1 MNTDYL
7 VEIHNYMLENEKKLK
22 KIMEELQLNL
32 ETITFNED
40 GSLSNDFDS
49 LSPYYSSAKESADV
63 FRSYIIGNEIK
74 ELQVDKKAYEEKKKY
89 DKELLTIATQLLRE
103 EQMAIRRKDK
113 EIQDLNIAFL
123 SSMDE
128 KQERDAMSL
137 EEKRLER
144 DTLVERVEY
153 FKSEIMKLNSS
164 INGYNEHIALNNSEI
179 KNLREEHATLIKRRT
194 NRSEYLDLDKIKKD
208 LSSLSSVVESL
219 EIVEDQINV
228 LIKGEKNKILEQKK
242 EVPTPKE
249 TPRGRGVYEAD
260 EEYNKYLSE
269 YYKENSKDKEA
280 SKRIDETQ
288 DVSERTDLSVEMP
301 FPVEEHALITTP
313 ESKPNEWKMDGFK
326 LDFIEKFG
334 YIPDKDERNLNAN
347 YNGDYS
353 RLISH
358 PKDKK
363 ETMINKVVIKIREI
377 SSSVVE
383 KIKQTSNKTFK
394 SREPVVEDSLIIP
407 ITEYRV
413 R

>member
-22 KIMEELQLNL
+22 KIMGELQLNL

-74 ELQVDKKAYEEKKKY
+74 ELQVDKKAYEAKKKY
-89 DKELLTIATQLLRE
+89 DKELLTIANQLLRE

-194 NRSEYLDLDKIKKD
+194 NRSEYLDLDKIKND

-219 EIVEDQINV
+219 EIVEDQINA
-228 LIKGEKNKILEQKK
+228 LIKGEKNKVLEQKE
-242 EVPTPKE
+242 EVLKPISE
-249 TPRGRGVYEAD
+249 T
-260 EEYNKYLSE
+260 SE
-269 YYKENSKDKEA
+269 MSK
-280 SKRIDETQ
+280 
-288 DVSERTDLSVEMP
+288 RTDLHVEMP

-313 ESKPNEWKMDGFK
+313 ESKPNEWNMDGFK

-353 RLISH
+353 KLISH
-358 PKDKK
+358 PKDKR
-363 ETMINKVVIKIREI
+363 ETVRERVVIKIREI
-377 SSSVVE
+377 SSSIVE

-394 SREPVVEDSLIIP
+394 SREPVVEDSLLVP
-407 ITEYRV
+407 TTESRV